1 METGVTEIIF
11 WSCLALLFYTY
22 GGYPVLVWL
31 RARLRPRI
39 VLRRAHEPSVTII
52 ISARNGEEWIDEK
65 LGSCLTMDYPHNQLN
80 VVLVSDGS
88 TDSTVAKARAFE
100 SPRIDVIECDRH
112 RGKAACLNE
121 AVRNAKGDILLFTD
135 VRQRLD
141 SKAVRNIVMSFADD
155 TVGGVSGQLM
165 LDPAHDN
172 GFAAGMDVYWRYEKW
187 IRINEARA
195 SSSVGVTGAI
205 YALRRECFQPIPDDT
220 VLDDVLIPMNVVM
233 AGKRI
238 VYDPHAIAYDIPSA
252 SRSREQR
259 RKVRTIAGN
268 YQLALLRP
276 ALLNPFRNPIW
287 LQFVSHKLLR
297 LVVPLFLAGALA
309 SNFSLAMDSAGYRM
323 LLVLQ
328 LSLYIVA
335 LFGIFLPAAQRLGL
349 IRIPTT
355 FLLLNWFAIL
365 GLLSFARHRR
375 SQPW

>member
-1 METGVTEIIF
+1 
-11 WSCLALLFYTY
+11 
-22 GGYPVLVWL
+22 
-31 RARLRPRI
+31 
-39 VLRRAHEPSVTII
+39 
-52 ISARNGEEWIDEK
+52 
-65 LGSCLTMDYPHNQLN
+65 
-80 VVLVSDGS
+80 
-88 TDSTVAKARAFE
+88 
-100 SPRIDVIECDRH
+100 
-112 RGKAACLNE
+112 
-121 AVRNAKGDILLFTD
+121 
-135 VRQRLD
+135 
-141 SKAVRNIVMSFADD
+141 
-155 TVGGVSGQLM
+155 
-165 LDPAHDN
+165 
-172 GFAAGMDVYWRYEKW
+172 MDVYWRYEKW
-187 IRINEARA
+187 IRTNEARA

-205 YALRRECFQPIPDDT
+205 YALRRECYQPIPEET

-238 VYDPHAIAYDIPSA
+238 VYDPYAVAYDIPSA

-268 YQLALLRP
+268 YQLAVLKP
-276 ALLNPFRNPIW
+276 ALLNPLRNPIW
-287 LQFVSHKLLR
+287 LQYVSHKLLR

-309 SNFSLAMDSAGYRM
+309 SNFALATESAGYRM

-355 FLLLNWFAIL
+355 FLLLNWFAVL

>member
-1 METGVTEIIF
+1 MQTHAMEIIF
-11 WSCLALLFYTY
+11 WSSLAMLFYTY
-22 GGYPVLVWL
+22 AGYPLLIWI
-31 RARLRPRI
+31 RATLRPRI
-39 VLRRAHEPSVTII
+39 VLRRADEPAVTII
-52 ISARNGEEWIDEK
+52 VCVRNGEQWIDEK
-65 LGSCLTMDYPHNQLN
+65 ISNCLTMDYPHNQLN

-88 TDSTVAKARAFE
+88 TDATVARARAFE
-100 SPRIDVIECDRH
+100 SPRLDIIECDGH

-135 VRQRLD
+135 VRQRLE
-141 SKAVRNIVMSFADD
+141 SSAVRNIVKNFADE

-165 LDPAHDN
+165 LEPQHEN
-172 GFAAGMDVYWRYEKW
+172 GFAVGMDVYWRYEKW
-187 IRINEARA
+187 LRINEARTA
-195 SSSVGVTGAI
+195 SSVGVTGAI
-205 YALRRECFQPIPDDT
+205 YALRRECFQPIPGET
-220 VLDDVLIPMNVVM
+220 VLDDVLIPMNAVM
-233 AGKRI
+233 AGKRV
-238 VYDPHAIAYDIPSA
+238 VYDAHAIAYDIPSA

-268 YQLALLRP
+268 YQLVLLRP

-287 LQFVSHKLLR
+287 LQFISHKLLR

-309 SNFSLAMDSAGYRM
+309 SNFSLAVDSAVYRM
-323 LLVLQ
+323 LLVGQ
-328 LSLYIVA
+328 LSLYIMA

-355 FLLLNWFAIL
+355 FLLLNWFAVL

>member
-1 METGVTEIIF
+1 METGVIEIVF
-11 WSCLALLFYTY
+11 WSCLAMLFYTY
-22 GGYPVLVWL
+22 AGYPLLVWL
-31 RARLRPRI
+31 RARLRSRI
-39 VLRRAHEPSVTII
+39 VMRRAHEPTVTII
-52 ISARNGEEWIDEK
+52 ICARNGEEWIDRK
-65 LGSCLTMDYPHNQLN
+65 LGSCLTVDYPHNQLD

-88 TDSTVAKARAFE
+88 TDSTVARARAFQ
-100 SPRIDVIECDRH
+100 SPRIDIVECDRH

-141 SKAVRNIVMSFADD
+141 PMAVRNIVMSFADE

-165 LDPAHDN
+165 LDPEQDN

-187 IRINEARA
+187 IRTNEARA

-205 YALRRECFQPIPDDT
+205 YALRRECYQPIPEET

-238 VYDPHAIAYDIPSA
+238 VYDPYAVAYDIPSA

-268 YQLALLRP
+268 YQLAVLKP
-276 ALLNPFRNPIW
+276 ALLNPLRNPIW
-287 LQFVSHKLLR
+287 LQYVSHKLLR

-309 SNFSLAMDSAGYRM
+309 SNFALATESAGYRM

-355 FLLLNWFAIL
+355 FLLLNWFAVL